1 MTQKMQKALLALLTS
16 PTKEQAA
23 ATAGITPKTLRSY
36 LDNPEFQAEYRAAFS
51 DLVRDA
57 VRQAQKS
64 LSPALDT
71 LNDIMQ
77 DDDQNGQIRVS
88 AARSLL
94 EFGLKATEQLDIVDR
109 LEALEKAAK
118 EGGSG

>member
-16 PTKEQAA
+16 STKEQAA
-23 ATAGITPKTLRSY
+23 AAAGITPKTLRSY

-64 LSPALDT
+64 LSPALKT
-71 LNDIMQ
+71 LNDIMRN
-77 DDDQNGQIRVS
+77 DDQNGQIRVS

-109 LEALEKAAK
+109 LEKLEASQN
-118 EGGSG
+118 E